1 MRLELAESVHAV
13 MIDDD
18 LVFLDVD
25 ADAYFCLPLPHGHL
39 RHQGGGLETDDPHL
53 GEELVRAGLARRG
66 PQSQVER
73 GQTPTPPQR
82 TARRLL
88 ELTPSLKGRL
98 RLAHLGALAWA
109 VGAGLASR
117 RKSFR
122 QLIKAA
128 RTVDLVAAP
137 GHDLSRL
144 LADVAAWR
152 RLSPWLPMDGVCLFR
167 SNMLLAFLT
176 ALGHR
181 PAWVFGVR
189 TWPFQ
194 AHCWLQ
200 MGDIALD
207 DEAERLCA
215 YAPIM
220 AV

>member
-25 ADAYFCLPLPHGHL
+25 ADAYFCLPLPPGHL
-39 RHQGGGLETDDPHL
+39 RQNGAGLETEDPHL
-53 GEELVRAGLARRG
+53 GDELVRAGLARHAAQTQG
-66 PQSQVER
+66 EH
-73 GQTPTPPQR
+73 GQGLSAPRR

-88 ELTPSLKGRL
+88 ELTPALKGRL
-98 RLAHLGALAWA
+98 RLAHLGALATA
-109 VGAGLASR
+109 IGAGLASR
-117 RKSFR
+117 RKPFR
-122 QLIKAA
+122 QLIAEAQVQGSNAA
-128 RTVDLVAAP
+128 AGP
-137 GHDLSRL
+137 DLSSL
-144 LADVAAWR
+144 LADVAVWR

-167 SNMLLAFLT
+167 SGMLRAFLT

-200 MGDIALD
+200 VEDIALD